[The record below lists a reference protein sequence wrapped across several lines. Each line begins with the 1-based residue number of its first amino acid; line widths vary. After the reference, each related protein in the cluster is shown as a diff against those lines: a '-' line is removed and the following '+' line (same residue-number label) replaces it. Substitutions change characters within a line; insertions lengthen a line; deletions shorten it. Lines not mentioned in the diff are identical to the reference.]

1 MPENDMLS
9 HNKDQLYS
17 ISGSDPQLHCLEP
30 VCWLYSLF
38 AHKVVQVAIK
48 PLKRHMKDFLGYL

>member
-9 HNKDQLYS
+9 HNIGHNKDQLYS

-30 VCWLYSLF
+30 VC
-38 AHKVVQVAIK
+38 
-48 PLKRHMKDFLGYL
+48 